1 MINSAIVAFQLM
13 KELNIQVIQQ
23 EKLPLYLED
32 LKKDLPHLMIDMLQ
46 KRYDNKYD
54 EEFKEWSESKSNRY
68 NIKNNNNN
76 NNNNN
81 QNISE
86 VNYLKSIEVELSNKG
101 YTFLKKINKGSQ
113 GLVVQAK
120 KGNEHY
126 AIKAIKILDYQQNI
140 DQKSV
145 DLVKNEINLAQKC
158 KSQHV
163 IRPID
168 HFQSKSHYYI
178 VMEECIGTLQDL
190 LDQQSQQNNEVL
202 NENTVIKYAKE
213 ILIGMK
219 DCQDNKIVLRDLK
232 PDNILINFQ
241 HIAKISDFGLAK
253 QAKDGVSLLSSVNIH
268 GNALYQSPEAQQNQ
282 LIEIKN
288 YLVRQFQIKQA
299 NKQTLQKSLPLSKQG
314 FKSDCYSVGLILMKM
329 MGMSF
334 MNLFG
339 YKQGISQFDI
349 PYSYSNSNRQKLDQ
363 IVKGLTSCFPE
374 DRITIQQALDIFDTI
389 QFNFDNNNQLRNL
402 LIPQTCKK
410 DDCGDK
416 KQYTPTGENNIFI
429 DKIILSQKEN
439 IIEYLNQE
447 KEGYKDLYSKYFSK
461 IESIYRDI
469 TASLQYSIFGRLDY
483 DFSHVCCGL
492 YEDYNFLIQNF
503 NNGQFANSIN
513 INSHNCYLLEEYNL
527 EEIKQSKEELD
538 KKIKDGE
545 EVNYIEGLKLTNMY
559 TNFWD
564 TFTLFQDVCCRH
576 VASVFIY
583 DSQKK
588 EIKPHFG
595 QKSIY
600 NIFSLIYPILY
611 RIQFVVFDCPPG
623 RQWMNLKEGGT
634 LYKI

>member
-32 LKKDLPHLMIDMLQ
+32 LKKDLPQQMIYMLQ
-46 KRYDNKYD
+46 NFRDKRDYHTID
-54 EEFKEWSESKSNRY
+54 WSNRY
-68 NIKNNNNN
+68 HIKNNNNN
-76 NNNNN
+76 NNDNDNN

-120 KGNEHY
+120 KGNEYY

-140 DQKSV
+140 DQKSI
-145 DLVKNEINLAQKC
+145 DLVKNEINLALKC

-163 IRPID
+163 IKPID

-190 LDQQSQQNNEVL
+190 FDQQSQQNNEVL

-213 ILIGMK
+213 ILIGMR
-219 DCQDNKIVLRDLK
+219 DCQENKIVLRDLK

-253 QAKDGVSLLSSVNIH
+253 QAQDGVSLLSSVNVH
-268 GNALYQSPEAQQNQ
+268 GNLLYQSPEAQQNQ

-334 MNLFG
+334 MDLFG

-389 QFNFDNNNQLRNL
+389 SFNFDNNNQLRNL

-410 DDCGDK
+410 DDCADK
-416 KQYTPTGENNIFI
+416 KQYTPTGENNMFI

-439 IIEYLNQE
+439 IIEHLNQE
-447 KEGYKDLYSKYFSK
+447 KEGYKDLYTQYFSK
-461 IESIYRDI
+461 IETIYRDI
-469 TASLQYSIFGRLDY
+469 TASLQYSLFGRVDY
-483 DFSHVCCGL
+483 DFSHVCCGMYDDL
-492 YEDYNFLIQNF
+492 NFLIQNF
-503 NNGQFANSIN
+503 NNGQFVNSIK
-513 INSHNCYLLEEYNL
+513 IDPDNCYLTEEKNQ
-527 EEIKQSKEELD
+527 EKIKQSEEKLE
-538 KKIKDGE
+538 KKINDGQQ
-545 EVNYIEGLKLTNMY
+545 IEYHDRYTLTNML
-559 TNFWD
+559 TCHIGLNIFV
-564 TFTLFQDVCCRH
+564 DVFCRKIQLYCH
-576 VASVFIY
+576 KDES
-583 DSQKK
+583 K

-600 NIFSLIYPILY
+600 NIFYLIQLFPNKKYCDY
-611 RIQFVVFDCPPG
+611 QAF
-623 RQWMNLKEGGT
+623 QWQ
-634 LYKI
+634 YF